1 MGILTVGL
9 VLEGGGMRALFSA
22 GVLDVFLSE
31 GIQVDQIVGVS
42 AGALYGVNYLSQQSG
57 RALRYNKKYI
67 KDKRYIS
74 LSNWVKTGN
83 MVSTDFAYHQ
93 VPFELD
99 PFDEET
105 YEASLS
111 DFYAVAT
118 NVESGQAEYLLIE
131 NAEEQIDVLRASGS
145 MPFVSKMVPIN
156 GEKYLDGGLADSIP
170 YRFMQ
175 SLGVDRLII
184 VLTQPYGYR
193 KKDKN
198 NFLAKKIYGKEYP
211 HLVKTIEGRP
221 SMYNQ
226 QVAEVEKLAQNEQAF
241 VLQPSHPLE
250 VKRLERDPDRLQAT
264 YDHGVDVA
272 KKQVAAL
279 KDYLTY

>member
-22 GVLDVFLSE
+22 GVLDVFLAE
-31 GIQVDQIVGVS
+31 GIQVDKIVGVS
-42 AGALYGVNYLSQQSG
+42 AGALYGVNYPSQQNG
-57 RALRYNKKYI
+57 GALRYNKKYI

-74 LSNWVKTGN
+74 LNNWVKTGN

-105 YEASLS
+105 YEASPS
-111 DFYAVAT
+111 DFYAVVT
-118 NVESGQAEYLLIE
+118 NVETGQAEYPLID
-131 NAEEQIDVLRASGS
+131 NAKEQIDVLRASGS
-145 MPFVSKMVPIN
+145 MPFVSKIVQIN
-156 GEKYLDGGLADSIP
+156 GNKYLDGGLADSIP

-193 KKDKN
+193 KEDKN
-198 NFLAKKIYGKEYP
+198 TFLAKKVYGKEYP
-211 HLVKTIEGRP
+211 HLVKAIEDRP

-226 QVAEVEKLAQNEQAF
+226 QVADVEALAKNDQAF
-241 VLQPSHPLE
+241 VLQPAHPLE

-264 YDHGVDVA
+264 YDHGVEVA
-272 KKQVAAL
+272 KKQVTAL
-279 KDYLTY
+279 KDYLA

>member
-1 MGILTVGL
+1 MLTVGL

-42 AGALYGVNYLSQQSG
+42 AGALYGVNYPSQQSS

>member
-1 MGILTVGL
+1 
-9 VLEGGGMRALFSA
+9 MRALFSA

-42 AGALYGVNYLSQQSG
+42 AGALYGVNYPSQQSG

>member
-22 GVLDVFLSE
+22 GVLDVFLAE

-42 AGALYGVNYLSQQSG
+42 AGALYGVNYPSQQSG

-74 LSNWVKTGN
+74 LSNWLKTGN

-99 PFDEET
+99 PFDEEA
-105 YEASLS
+105 YEASPS
-111 DFYAVAT
+111 DFYAVVT
-118 NVESGQAEYLLIE
+118 NVETGQAEYPLID
-131 NAEEQIDVLRASGS
+131 NAKEQIDVLRASGS
-145 MPFVSKMVPIN
+145 MPFVSKMVPIH

-193 KKDKN
+193 KEDKN
-198 NFLAKKIYGKEYP
+198 NFLAKKVYGKKYP
-211 HLVKTIEGRP
+211 HLVKTIENRP

-226 QVAEVEKLAQNEQAF
+226 QVADVEKLAKNNQAF
-241 VLQPSHPLE
+241 VLQPAHPLE

-264 YDHGVDVA
+264 YDHGVEVA
-272 KKQVAAL
+272 EKQVAAL
-279 KDYLTY
+279 KNYLA

>member
-1 MGILTVGL
+1 MGILTIGL
-9 VLEGGGMRALFSA
+9 VLEGGGMRALFTA

-42 AGALYGVNYLSQQSG
+42 AGALYGVNYPSQQKG

-67 KDKRYIS
+67 QDKRYLS
-74 LSNWVKTGN
+74 LGNWLKTGN
-83 MVSTDFAYHQ
+83 IVSTDFAYHQ

-105 YEASLS
+105 YEASSS
-111 DFYAVAT
+111 DFYAVVT
-118 NVESGQAEYLLIE
+118 NVESGQAEYLLVQ
-131 NAEEQIDVLRASGS
+131 NAEEQIDILRASGS
-145 MPFVSKMVPIN
+145 MPFVSKIVPID
-156 GEKYLDGGLADSIP
+156 GKQYLDGGIADSIP

-193 KKDKN
+193 KADKN
-198 NFLAKKIYGKEYP
+198 NFLAKAVYGKNYP
-211 HLVKTIEGRP
+211 QLVETIEQRT

-226 QVAEVEKLAQNEQAF
+226 EVTGVEALAKKNQAF
-241 VLQPSHPLE
+241 VLQPAHPLE
-250 VKRLERDPDRLQAT
+250 VKRLERDPERLQAT
-264 YDHGVDVA
+264 YDHGVEVA
-272 KKQVAAL
+272 KNQIDSL
-279 KDYLTY
+279 NHYLH

>member
-1 MGILTVGL
+1 MTIGL

-22 GVLDVFLSE
+22 GVLDVFLDE
-31 GIQVDQIVGVS
+31 GIQADQIVGVS
-42 AGALYGVNYLSQQSG
+42 AGALYGVNFPSQQSG

-83 MVSTDFAYHQ
+83 IVSTDFAYQ
-93 VPFELD
+93 EVPFELD

-105 YEASLS
+105 YEESPT
-111 DFYAVAT
+111 DFYAVIT
-118 NVESGQAEYLLIE
+118 NVETGQAEYPLIE
-131 NAEEQIDVLRASGS
+131 NAGEQIDVLRASGS
-145 MPFVSKMVPIN
+145 MPFVSKMVPIK
-156 GEKYLDGGLADSIP
+156 GKKYLDGGLADSIP

-193 KKDKN
+193 KEDKK
-198 NFLAKKIYGKEYP
+198 NFLAKAVYGKNYP
-211 HLVKTIEGRP
+211 QLVETIEQRT

-226 QVAEVEKLAQNEQAF
+226 EVSGVEALAKKNQAF
-241 VLQPSHPLE
+241 VLQPAHPLE
-250 VKRLERDPDRLQAT
+250 VKRLERDPERLQAT
-264 YDHGVDVA
+264 YDHGVEVA
-272 KKQVAAL
+272 KYQIDSL
-279 KDYLTY
+279 KHYLH